1 MPPAHLALVEN
12 PSTEETHHADTDT
25 GFSQK
30 LPDVV
35 RTMGLLDGDQI
46 ENLKNQARAF
56 RLPFEDLLDHSGD
69 LSAESLTLAK
79 SRATRKVDDR
89 GRIRAT
95 GTFVARTRRVRD
107 LVAVLS
113 KVSVLE
119 AEPTDSAV
127 SADCETSPLIDSGN

>member
-12 PSTEETHHADTDT
+12 LSTEETHHSETDT

-46 ENLKNQARAF
+46 ENLKNQARGF
-56 RLPFEDLLDHSGD
+56 RLPFEDLLDHSSD

-79 SRATRKVDDR
+79 SRA
-89 GRIRAT
+89 
-95 GTFVARTRRVRD
+95 
-107 LVAVLS
+107 
-113 KVSVLE
+113 
-119 AEPTDSAV
+119 
-127 SADCETSPLIDSGN
+127 ADFAQRQNAMF

>member
-12 PSTEETHHADTDT
+12 LSTEETHHSDTDT

-46 ENLKNQARAF
+46 ENLKNQARGF
-56 RLPFEDLLDHSGD
+56 RLPFEDLLDHSSD

-79 SRATRKVDDR
+79 SRAANLDIVDLAHEHIDVRLLDEFGANFCLKYCILPLRKI
-89 GRIRAT
+89 G
-95 GTFVARTRRVRD
+95 G
-107 LVAVLS
+107 AVLI
-113 KVSVLE
+113 
-119 AEPTDSAV
+119 AV
-127 SADCETSPLIDSGN
+127 ADPN